1 MFQKK
6 YIGKDYVAY
15 GSDLVLDK
23 EKAWKQISRRAR
35 RSIEEAK
42 NIPNLRIEKREGN
55 EEDMK
60 LFRSVWYDSED
71 KDLDMN
77 NFGKNTHH
85 TYFAYLDG
93 RFVAGIIAAEVKH
106 HLFLQFLGSNDEA
119 KKLNIPSF
127 LIWHI
132 VHEFHGSKHKF
143 LDIGCSFRSTL
154 QEFFK
159 NWATYEYP
167 IIYHSPDLTP
177 KIDAT
182 PFGSESMNVLPD
194 DSVNVDVELEKKFGP
209 REFTYFPRGKYA
221 IYSILKH
228 LDLKKDEEVFITTTT
243 GSPYLSIGVSTTI
256 EDVCL
261 WSRKIGKKT
270 KAIFLIHEFGFV
282 HPKLKEMRELA
293 DRLKIP
299 LIEDCAYAWQS
310 GEACKYGDFVI
321 YSFPKFFP
329 VQYGGLLVGKHF
341 ADRDIWDRFSCL
353 DVGKTEVI
361 KRQLSSYIK
370 DIQDIVRKRREN
382 YAYVEKLC
390 RNEDFEPFFD
400 IKDNETPG
408 MFVLKVENHDK
419 IIEICSR
426 LKLFGIECGG
436 YYHNDAVFLP
446 IHQNLGKAHLDYIF
460 GALRSR
466 YRLENGIYPPEYF
479 DKIYESKRDRND
491 RAEEGWGKQ

>member
-1 MFQKK
+1 M
-6 YIGKDYVAY
+6 VC
-15 GSDLVLDK
+15 
-23 EKAWKQISRRAR
+23 
-35 RSIEEAK
+35 
-42 NIPNLRIEKREGN
+42 LRI
-55 EEDMK
+55 K
-60 LFRSVWYDSED
+60 LR
-71 KDLDMN
+71 
-77 NFGKNTHH
+77 
-85 TYFAYLDG
+85 
-93 RFVAGIIAAEVKH
+93 
-106 HLFLQFLGSNDEA
+106 
-119 KKLNIPSF
+119 
-127 LIWHI
+127 
-132 VHEFHGSKHKF
+132 
-143 LDIGCSFRSTL
+143 
-154 QEFFK
+154 
-159 NWATYEYP
+159 
-167 IIYHSPDLTP
+167 
-177 KIDAT
+177 
-182 PFGSESMNVLPD
+182 
-194 DSVNVDVELEKKFGP
+194 
-209 REFTYFPRGKYA
+209 
-221 IYSILKH
+221 
-228 LDLKKDEEVFITTTT
+228 
-243 GSPYLSIGVSTTI
+243 
-256 EDVCL
+256 
-261 WSRKIGKKT
+261 
-270 KAIFLIHEFGFV
+270 
-282 HPKLKEMRELA
+282 
-293 DRLKIP
+293 
-299 LIEDCAYAWQS
+299 
-310 GEACKYGDFVI
+310 